1 MKIIRHTLRFI
12 LIFLSFTMVTDAKL
26 DIKSEHAILIQLDEE
41 KVLYEKNSEIEVPMA
56 SLTKLMTA
64 LVAIENIKELE
75 EEITISKEDLK
86 GLQEANAAVAG
97 FRINQNVTYRDL
109 LYGLLLPS
117 GADAAAAL
125 TRTVFSSKT
134 EFINKMNEK
143 ASSLGLNHTHFVN
156 ATGLDEPNHYS
167 TAKEMSIIF
176 KSALQNPELKKI
188 IETDRYTM
196 SDNSFSVMSTITKN
210 IQRNHLKL
218 DYLTGGKTGTT
229 DNAGLCL
236 ASIANYNGVNYMLVT
251 IKAPQEGKKPN
262 NFYDAKTIY
271 DYYMTHFANQM
282 VIESGEKI
290 LTLNTTYAKQKQ
302 VDFYSDETVIKYLP
316 NDFQKEELTYQYEGE
331 TTLTSKL
338 KENTQIGTLHISYK
352 EERIQSIP
360 IILTANLKFD
370 YVSYFKDHYFI
381 VALGIILI
389 LGIFSVIFRHS
400 RKQKKKYRKKK

>member
-1 MKIIRHTLRFI
+1 
-12 LIFLSFTMVTDAKL
+12 
-26 DIKSEHAILIQLDEE
+26 
-41 KVLYEKNSEIEVPMA
+41 
-56 SLTKLMTA
+56 
-64 LVAIENIKELE
+64 
-75 EEITISKEDLK
+75 
-86 GLQEANAAVAG
+86 
-97 FRINQNVTYRDL
+97 
-109 LYGLLLPS
+109 
-117 GADAAAAL
+117 
-125 TRTVFSSKT
+125 
-134 EFINKMNEK
+134 
-143 ASSLGLNHTHFVN
+143 
-156 ATGLDEPNHYS
+156 
-167 TAKEMSIIF
+167 
-176 KSALQNPELKKI
+176 
-188 IETDRYTM
+188 M

-331 TTLTSKL
+331 TSLTSKL

-370 YVSYFKDHYFI
+370 YISYLKDHYFI
-381 VALGIILI
+381 VVFGIILI
-389 LGIFSVIFRHS
+389 LGILSVLFRHP
-400 RKQKKKYRKKK
+400 RKQKKKHRKKK